1 MSSETQYWRVF
12 AAALSGNDTWYESYE
27 RAGVIVLSVAALLSI
42 IAITF
47 VAVPSIFSAQ
57 KTQKTHIFEYLT
69 CLLIA
74 NMIQSVGTAMNLR
87 WVSKNGVTNGAFCV
101 AQGGIKQAGNVATA
115 LWTFVLALHLFNIL
129 FLRSAVTKVGLWC
142 TLVGGW
148 LLILLLVLLGP
159 LAIQKSSK
167 GPYFGVS
174 GAWCWITNE
183 YPEEQVFLEY
193 FFEFVA
199 ASLSF
204 LLYCVILLRVR
215 GNLVHNMGK
224 WQLKFISKTE
234 SWRLGFAR
242 DLIDSAMLKLAQRM
256 VWLPVAYTLLLIPI
270 TITRL
275 TEFSGRRVP
284 FGATI
289 FAAVVFNLT
298 GFVNV
303 VLIVVTR
310 RVFPDLG
317 ALPEFN
323 TPRNKLLDVVFGK
336 TGVTPFTL
344 ERSDTA
350 DSYNRERQAR
360 LQTMRSV
367 SPTPASLEAG
377 LQRTTSTSS
386 TMTQDSTA
394 NLITK

>member
-42 IAITF
+42 IAIIF

-115 LWTFVLALHLFNIL
+115 LWTFILALHIFNIL

-148 LLILLLVLLGP
+148 LLVLLLVLLGP
-159 LAIQKSSK
+159 LAIQKSTK

-193 FFEFVA
+193 FFEFLA

-204 LLYCVILLRVR
+204 VLYCVILLRVR

-298 GFVNV
+298 GKS
-303 VLIVVTR
+303 ISIIR
-310 RVFPDLG
+310 RPISYSPLRCSDLG

-377 LQRTTSTSS
+377 LQRTT
-386 TMTQDSTA
+386 TQDSTA